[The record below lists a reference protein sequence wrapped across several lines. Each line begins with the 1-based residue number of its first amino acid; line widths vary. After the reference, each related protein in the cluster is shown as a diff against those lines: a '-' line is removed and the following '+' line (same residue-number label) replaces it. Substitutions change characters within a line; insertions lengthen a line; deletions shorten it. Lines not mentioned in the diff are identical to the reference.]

1 MEKFRKICINCPA
14 GCHLEIEKDGDN
26 IRVSGNTCPRGVKYA
41 TLELTDPRRTVTAV
55 IRSAGEKHCCIPV
68 KTTCP
73 VPMAMIPELL
83 KALFAMQVTL
93 PVRSGEVILKNF
105 NGTGADVIATS
116 NCR

>member
-1 MEKFRKICINCPA
+1 MEVACDGGKIS
-14 GCHLEIEKDGDN
+14 
-26 IRVSGNTCPRGVKYA
+26 VTGNRCPRGAAYA
-41 TLELTDPRRTVTAV
+41 ESELKDPRRTVTAV
-55 IRSAGEKHCCIPV
+55 VRSAGEKHCCIPV